1 MKLEAIAE
9 DIGKF
14 GLISAI
20 VIVLVLLI
28 RLAVVTI
35 KSNSFT
41 G

>member
-1 MKLEAIAE
+1 MKLEAIAN

-20 VIVLVLLI
+20 IIVASLLI
-28 RLAVVTI
+28 RLAIEKVL
-35 KSNSFT
+35 S